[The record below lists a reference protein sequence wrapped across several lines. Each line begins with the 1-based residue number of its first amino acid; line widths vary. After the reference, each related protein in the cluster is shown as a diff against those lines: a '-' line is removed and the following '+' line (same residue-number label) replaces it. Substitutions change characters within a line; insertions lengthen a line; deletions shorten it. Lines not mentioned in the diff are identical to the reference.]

1 MSWYKTG
8 TVTVTNGSAAVV
20 GSGTTWLNV
29 VAPGWGFVGPD
40 GKVYEVLNVVSDTS
54 LTLGRNYTGTTAAG
68 ASYDAYPTQGEIR
81 DLAAQVLTL
90 INDYALV
97 RDNAGA
103 GKFQTG
109 SAGAPG
115 VTTVGDLN
123 TGMFWPAADSIG
135 LATGGTERVRV
146 TSTGNVGIGTATP
159 LTPLDIN
166 HATDSRVRLM
176 LAGSGVMQMQS
187 VAGANRLASNT
198 ADPLEL
204 WTNGVRRV
212 SIESGGSVGVGTAT
226 PSTYPGAGLVVA
238 GSGEVN
244 SWVVSG
250 SPSNTSFRGLAIGVT
265 GSSNVYGSVRMQLD
279 AGELRVASGFS
290 GYGGFQTFYT
300 NGTEKVRIDAGGN
313 VGVGAIPSAWVVGA
327 SAVELPTGSV
337 GSLSGGPVNHAF
349 ISANAYATGS
359 SDPAFATWKY
369 AASGVAQLL
378 EVGGANLLALRQAP
392 SGLVDANIVWGDLMT
407 LDTNGNLVHTAPAV
421 APALTASGQMVFN
434 LTSNTNLRVSVR
446 GTDGVTR
453 VANLTLA

>member
-54 LTLGRNYTGTTAAG
+54 LTLGRNYAGTTAAG

-103 GKFQTG
+103 GKFQPG

-123 TGMFWPAADSIG
+123 TGVFWPAADSIG

-146 TSTGNVGIGTATP
+146 TSTGNVGI
-159 LTPLDIN
+159 
-166 HATDSRVRLM
+166 
-176 LAGSGVMQMQS
+176 
-187 VAGANRLASNT
+187 
-198 ADPLEL
+198 
-204 WTNGVRRV
+204 
-212 SIESGGSVGVGTAT
+212 GTAT

-313 VGVGAIPSAWVVGA
+313 VGVGAIPSAWIVGA

-392 SGLVDANIVWGDLMT
+392 SGLVDANIAWGDLMT
-407 LDTNGNLVHTAPAV
+407 LDTDGNLVHTAPSV

-434 LTSNTNLRVSVR
+434 LTTNTNLRVSVR

-453 VANLTLA
+453 VANITLA

>member
-103 GKFQTG
+103 GKFQPG
-109 SAGAPG
+109 SAGTPG

-123 TGMFWPAADSIG
+123 TGMLWPAADSIG

-146 TSTGNVGIGTATP
+146 TSTGNVGIGTSTP

-176 LAGSGVMQMQS
+176 LGGSGVMQMQS

-212 SIESGGSVGVGTAT
+212 WIGSTGLVGVGTAT
-226 PSTYPGAGLVVA
+226 PATALQVNQPGA
-238 GSGEVN
+238 
-244 SWVVSG
+244 
-250 SPSNTSFRGLAIGVT
+250 VT
-265 GSSNVYGSVRMQLD
+265 GQYGISVTQSSFTAN
-279 AGELRVASGFS
+279 SGFFDIDTV
-290 GYGGFQTFYT
+290 GGTI
-300 NGTEKVRIDAGGN
+300 R
-313 VGVGAIPSAWVVGA
+313 
-327 SAVELPTGSV
+327 V
-337 GSLSGGPVNHAF
+337 GS
-349 ISANAYATGS
+349 
-359 SDPAFATWKY
+359 
-369 AASGVAQLL
+369 AASYPVLIHVDGAERARFDNASNFVQRAPATPPTL
-378 EVGGANLLALRQAP
+378 GAN
-392 SGLVDANIVWGDLMT
+392 T
-407 LDTNGNLVHTAPAV
+407 E
-421 APALTASGQMVFN
+421 MVFN

-453 VANLTLA
+453 VANITLA